1 MKITFTKNDIENLSP
16 FSDDQLK
23 EHGIYLREIKP
34 IDINDFF
41 FWKNKKGHYA
51 LGFESKNYKYLK
63 FEFNRT
69 SFGSGDGFGIQFLD
83 VMSWDEVPFVDEN
96 GEVSNFKVP
105 VAKREILLQPEND
118 EENDMLRSRI
128 VEYSRWNH
136 YIVFVPF
143 VEIEDCPSSDSFIVE
158 PEADIEYAF
167 ED

>member
-1 MKITFTKNDIENLSP
+1 MKIIFTKNEIENLSP

-23 EHGIYLREIKP
+23 EHGIYSREIKP

-69 SFGSGDGFGIQFLD
+69 SFLPEDKYGIHFLD

-143 VEIEDCPSSDSFIVE
+143 VEIEDCPSSDSFIDE
-158 PEADIEYAF
+158 PESDVEYTF